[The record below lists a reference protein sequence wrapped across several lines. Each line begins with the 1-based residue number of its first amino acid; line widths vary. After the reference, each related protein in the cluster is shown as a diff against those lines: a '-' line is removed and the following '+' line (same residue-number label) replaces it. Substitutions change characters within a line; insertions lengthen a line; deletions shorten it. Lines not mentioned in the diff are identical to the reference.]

1 MAYFRGISKNN
12 APAREMILNIS
23 MKLEF
28 IKRNKTSILHFF
40 IFLPRFK
47 IMSENSAQNT
57 FNSVNLVSLIFNWRK
72 QLMIVGGA
80 AAVIAIIASFLITPK
95 FKSEVIMFP
104 TQTSSISKALLNE
117 NNTGKED
124 ILKFGEEE
132 EAEQMLQIL
141 NSDYIRARICNK
153 YKLMKHYD
161 IDAKDKFRNTLLY
174 KEYEENISFERTEFM
189 SVKVSVMDKDP
200 QMAADITNDIAA
212 LVDSVKND
220 MQHERARQGLKIVEL
235 ALFAQRD
242 YIKSIE
248 DSLNKLRKLGI
259 NDYETQSQAF
269 NEQYALAI
277 SKNNTAGIKSL
288 EQKLDILSTYG
299 GSYVSLREKLQHEI
313 NQLSIVKSKYEQAR
327 IDAEQSLTSKF
338 IVNRAFKAEKKSYP
352 IRWLI
357 VTVSTVSS
365 LILALLA
372 ILLIE
377 NIKDVKLSKK

>member
-1 MAYFRGISKNN
+1 
-12 APAREMILNIS
+12 
-23 MKLEF
+23 
-28 IKRNKTSILHFF
+28 
-40 IFLPRFK
+40 
-47 IMSENSAQNT
+47 MSEQTTQNT
-57 FNSVNLVSLIFNWRK
+57 FNSVNLISLVYNWRK
-72 QLMIVGGA
+72 QLIIVGCA
-80 AAVIAIIASFLITPK
+80 SAIISIIASFLITPK
-95 FKSEVIMFP
+95 YKSEVIMFP

-141 NSDYIRARICNK
+141 NSDYIRSRICNK

-161 IDAKDKFRNTLLY
+161 IDAKDKFRNTLLF

-189 SVKVSVMDKDP
+189 SVKVTVMDKNP

-299 GSYVSLREKLQHEI
+299 GAYVSLREKLQHEI
-313 NQLSIVKSKYEQAR
+313 NQLSIVKS
-327 IDAEQSLTSKF
+327 
-338 IVNRAFKAEKKSYP
+338 
-352 IRWLI
+352 
-357 VTVSTVSS
+357 
-365 LILALLA
+365 
-372 ILLIE
+372 
-377 NIKDVKLSKK
+377 

>member
-1 MAYFRGISKNN
+1 MAEQI
-12 APAREMILNIS
+12 E
-23 MKLEF
+23 
-28 IKRNKTSILHFF
+28 
-40 IFLPRFK
+40 
-47 IMSENSAQNT
+47 QNT
-57 FNSVNLVSLIFNWRK
+57 FNSVNLISLIFNWRR
-72 QLMIVGGA
+72 QLLVVGSA
-80 AAVIAIIASFLITPK
+80 TAVVSIIASFLITPK
-95 FKSEVIMFP
+95 YKSEVIMFP

-141 NSDYIRARICNK
+141 NSDYIRARICGK

-161 IDAKDKFRNTLLY
+161 IDAKDKFRNTLLF

-189 SVKVSVMDKDP
+189 SVKVTVMDKDP

-235 ALFAQRD
+235 ALFAQKD

-313 NQLSIVKSKYEQAR
+313 NQLSIVKSKYEQAK

-377 NIKDVKLSKK
+377 NIKEVKLSKK

>member
-1 MAYFRGISKNN
+1 
-12 APAREMILNIS
+12 
-23 MKLEF
+23 
-28 IKRNKTSILHFF
+28 
-40 IFLPRFK
+40 
-47 IMSENSAQNT
+47 MSEQIAENT
-57 FNSVNLVSLIFNWRK
+57 FNSVNLISLIYNWRR
-72 QLMIVGGA
+72 QLIIVGGA
-80 AAVIAIIASFLITPK
+80 AAIISIIASFLITPK
-95 FKSEVIMFP
+95 YESEVIMFP

-141 NSDYIRARICNK
+141 NSDYIRTRICSK
-153 YKLMKHYD
+153 YKLMKHYE
-161 IDAKDKFRNTLLY
+161 IDASDKFRNTLLY

-189 SVKVSVMDKDP
+189 SVKVTVMDRDP
-200 QMAADITNDIAA
+200 QMAANITNDIAA

-235 ALFAQRD
+235 ALFAQRE

-277 SKNNTAGIKSL
+277 SKNNVAGIKSL

-299 GSYVSLREKLQHEI
+299 GAYVSLREKLQHEI

-327 IDAEQSLTSKF
+327 IDAEQSITSKF

-352 IRWLI
+352 ISWLI
-357 VTVSTVSS
+357 VTVSTISS

-372 ILLIE
+372 VLLIE
-377 NIKDVKLSKK
+377 NIKEVKLSKK

>member
-1 MAYFRGISKNN
+1 MSQHN
-12 APAREMILNIS
+12 
-23 MKLEF
+23 
-28 IKRNKTSILHFF
+28 TS
-40 IFLPRFK
+40 
-47 IMSENSAQNT
+47 NT
-57 FNSVNLVSLIFNWRK
+57 FNSVSLISLVYNWRK
-72 QLMIVGGA
+72 QLLIVGLGA
-80 AAVIAIIASFLITPK
+80 AIISIIASLLITPK
-95 FKSEVIMFP
+95 YKSEVIMFP

-141 NSDYIRARICNK
+141 NSDYIRNRICNK
-153 YKLMKHYD
+153 YDLAKHYD
-161 IDAKDKFRNTLLY
+161 ISSKSKFRNTLLY
-174 KEYEENISFERTEFM
+174 KEFEENISFERTEFM
-189 SVKVSVMDKDP
+189 SVKITVMDKDP

-235 ALFAQRD
+235 ALQEQKA

-248 DSLNKLRKLGI
+248 DSLNRLRKMGI

-288 EQKLDILSTYG
+288 EEKLDILSTYG
-299 GSYVSLREKLQHEI
+299 GAYVSLREKLQHEL
-313 NQLSIVKSKYEQAR
+313 NQLSIIKSKYEQAK

-338 IVNRAFKAEKKSYP
+338 IVNKAYRAEKKSYP

-357 VTVSTVSS
+357 VTVSTLSS
-365 LILALLA
+365 LIFALLV

-377 NIKDVKLSKK
+377 NFKETKLSVKIQNGE

>member
-1 MAYFRGISKNN
+1 MSDSNN
-12 APAREMILNIS
+12 
-23 MKLEF
+23 
-28 IKRNKTSILHFF
+28 
-40 IFLPRFK
+40 
-47 IMSENSAQNT
+47 NST
-57 FNSVNLVSLIFNWRK
+57 FNSVNLISLIYNWRK
-72 QLMIVGGA
+72 PLLLVGIGA
-80 AAVIAIIASFLITPK
+80 AVVSIIASFLITPK

-141 NSDYIRARICNK
+141 NSDYIRSRVCAK
-153 YKLMKHYD
+153 YNLMEHYD
-161 IDAKDKFRNTLLY
+161 INANQKFKNTLLF
-174 KEYEENISFERTEFM
+174 KEFEDNISFERTEFM
-189 SVKVSVMDKDP
+189 SVKITVMDKNP

-220 MQHERARQGLKIVEL
+220 MQHERARQGLGIVGF
-235 ALFAQRD
+235 ALNEQRD

-248 DSLNKLRKLGI
+248 DSLNKLRKMGI

-277 SKNNTAGIKSL
+277 SKNNTAGIRSL
-288 EQKLDILSTYG
+288 EEKLDILSTYG
-299 GSYVSLREKLQHEI
+299 GAYVSLREKLQHEL
-313 NQLSIVKSKYEQAR
+313 NQLSIIKTKYEQAKV
-327 IDAEQSLTSKF
+327 DAEQSLTSKF
-338 IVNRAFKAEKKSYP
+338 IVNRAYKAEKKSYP

-357 VTVSTVSS
+357 VTLSTVSS

-372 ILLIE
+372 ILLLE
-377 NIKDVKLSKK
+377 NVKEVKFSNRIKNDQ